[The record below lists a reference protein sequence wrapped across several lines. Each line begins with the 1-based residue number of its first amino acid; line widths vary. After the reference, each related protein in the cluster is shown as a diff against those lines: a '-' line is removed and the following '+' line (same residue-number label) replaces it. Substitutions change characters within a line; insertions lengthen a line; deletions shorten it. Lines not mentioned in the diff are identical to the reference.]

1 MFLVKL
7 WIFELDITT
16 IISFLVGIVFGVI
29 LVFLIYALICV
40 ASIGSKKFI
49 VKKQNDGYQLEEVKD
64 LITKAQEEFK
74 DKSLRKGESKFG
86 FCVKICKDLAYS
98 IAASYYPN
106 SKYPLLELSINEIT
120 MLLNYIKERI
130 EEILNRRGL
139 RLFRKLKVSTIVD
152 MSLKGNKIVS
162 SKTFAVGKDVNR
174 IINTAKK
181 VINALNPAWWFRKL
195 IMDNAINIVLHKLYL
210 VTIAVVG
217 EETYKIYSKKV
228 LDVDAEIETN
238 VEELMSSIDE
248 DLEGMSES
256 EEEVIDSL
264 LNKAMPFMMGAIN
277 AKNVNNDYNG
287 MFNEDMPLMNKGGE

>member
-16 IISFLVGIVFGVI
+16 IISFLVGIIFGVI

-64 LITKAQEEFK
+64 LISKAQEEFK
-74 DKSLRKGESKFG
+74 DKALRKGESKFG

-248 DLEGMSES
+248 DLQGMSES

-264 LNKAMPFMMGAIN
+264 LNKTMPFMMGAIN
-277 AKNVNNDYNG
+277 AKDVNNDYNG
-287 MFNEDMPLMNKGGE
+287 MFNEDMPLMNKGEE